1 MSSAASPVSESDV
14 SKKMESKL
22 AQEEASEVGGGKDYG
37 FCPPPPSDFQ
47 RQLPRARPAPITW
60 PHPGC
65 FPTPV
70 LGAAE

>member
-37 FCPPPPSDFQ
+37 FCPLGHRKQ
-47 RQLPRARPAPITW
+47 GGRQLGFA
-60 PHPGC
+60 
-65 FPTPV
+65 
-70 LGAAE
+70 